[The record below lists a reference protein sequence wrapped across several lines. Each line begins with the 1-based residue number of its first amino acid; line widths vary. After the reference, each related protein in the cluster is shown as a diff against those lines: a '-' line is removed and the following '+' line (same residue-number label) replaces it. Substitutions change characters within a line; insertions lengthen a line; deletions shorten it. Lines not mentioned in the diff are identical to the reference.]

1 MSNVAEQLMSLD
13 QFLAWERDQP
23 ERYEY
28 AGGVV
33 TMMTGRSAAQVT
45 IAMNLAFALRHAL
58 RGTGCRPFGSDMK
71 VIANH
76 TVRYPDISVIC
87 RPVGDRDDHLSDP
100 VLIIEVISPSTERED
115 RGRRKFD
122 YFATPS
128 IRQYAIIEQ
137 DERGIDAGADDADTF
152 SGVGEHLTPGI
163 DDQRMAIAA
172 PSAGVL
178 APLRRRKDEAAVL
191 DSPGAQQ
198 HMPMGAARRHREH

>member
-13 QFLAWERDQP
+13 EFLAWERDQP

-33 TMMTGRSAAQVT
+33 TMMTGGSAAHVT

-87 RPVGDRDDHLSDP
+87 RPVGDRENHLSDP
-100 VLIIEVISPSTERED
+100 VVIIEVISPGTEREV
-115 RGRRKFD
+115 RGRKKFD

-137 DERGIDAGADDADTF
+137 DERLIDLYTRTGDRWT
-152 SGVGEHLTPGI
+152 
-163 DDQRMAIAA
+163 
-172 PSAGVL
+172 
-178 APLRRRKDEAAVL
+178 DEIIEGDAVL
-191 DSPGAQQ
+191 NLSSIGVEVSLDVIYEDTELDAIR
-198 HMPMGAARRHREH
+198 AREGERQIPAE